1 MLIHK
6 QWIQRLHEDRRCP
19 AIIHDILDM
28 IEDEMLVI
36 LSRDGKKSG
45 TKDRSSSTTLKRKL
59 QECVSKCEVDDGYC
73 FQGQPH
79 PRRPVRAP
87 TVVVAP
93 LNQEAED
100 CIEMHKP
107 ALLSHNPSH
116 DERRTKSTV
125 LWEDLQNDE

>member
-1 MLIHK
+1 M
-6 QWIQRLHEDRRCP
+6 QWIQSLHEDQRCP
-19 AIIHDILDM
+19 ALIHDILDM
-28 IEDEMLVI
+28 IENEMLII
-36 LSRDGKKSG
+36 LSRDGNDSGKS
-45 TKDRSSSTTLKRKL
+45 DRSSSTTLKRKL
-59 QECVSKCEVDDGYC
+59 QQWVSKCEVDEDYC
-73 FQGQPH
+73 FRGQPQ

-100 CIEMHKP
+100 CIQMHRP

-125 LWEDLQNDE
+125 LWEILKKEE